1 MGIISRIIGY
11 PLGWVMWFFYQ
22 ICNNYALAIVLF
34 TIVTKLIM
42 IPTQI
47 KTQKST
53 VAMQALQPKLDKL
66 KKQYGK
72 NQEKYNEEVMKLY
85 AEENCNPMSSC
96 LPMLIQFPILYG
108 IFDVVYRPITH
119 ILRISSD
126 VIDAAK
132 EVLQNTA
139 LVEGNRFFS
148 VRPEIYITQ
157 AIKDPNYVGL
167 FSDPMFDELK
177 SKVLEFNNTL
187 FGVDLDLT
195 PTFHPEFWNSAAII
209 LLLIPILS
217 GVFQMASSVYSQ
229 IRQKKMNP
237 SAMQGPQAGSMM
249 MLTFGMPIFAVWIAY
264 KYPAA
269 IGFYWAASA
278 FFSFISMIIINKIYT
293 PEYVAELVEK
303 DKKKKKNKKKKGMME
318 RYQQLMQEQMAAQNG
333 GETAVSK
340 VSDDDDDGEFKL
352 SKSQQKEYERRLI
365 NEARKRQAEKYG
377 DEYIED
383 DDNSDN

>member
-11 PLGWVMWFFYQ
+11 PLGWIMWLFYHL
-22 ICNNYALAIVLF
+22 CNNYALAIVLF

-53 VAMQALQPKLDKL
+53 VVMQSLQPKLDKL

-85 AEENCNPMSSC
+85 AEEDCNPMGSC

-119 ILRISSD
+119 ILRIKD
-126 VIDAAK
+126 DIITAAK
-132 EVLQNTA
+132 EVLANTPIA
-139 LVEGNRFFS
+139 TGNSYFS

-157 AIKDPNYVGL
+157 AIKNPEYIGL
-167 FSDPMFDELK
+167 FSDPKFDELK
-177 SKVLEFNNTL
+177 AKVLEFNNTFL
-187 FGVDLDLT
+187 GVDLDLT
-195 PTFHPEFWNSAAII
+195 PTFKPEVWDRAAII
-209 LLLIPILS
+209 LLLIPIMS
-217 GVFQMASSVYSQ
+217 GVFQMASSIYSQ

-249 MLTFGMPIFAVWIAY
+249 LLTFGMPIFAVWIAY

-293 PEYVAELVEK
+293 PEYVQKLVEK
-303 DKKKKKNKKKKGMME
+303 DKLKKKNQKKKGMME

-333 GETAVSK
+333 GRTATSK
-340 VSDDDDDGEFKL
+340 VSDDDDEGEVKL

-377 DEYIED
+377 DEYYED
-383 DDNSDN
+383 DDNDQ

>member
-11 PLGWVMWFFYQ
+11 PLGWVMWFFYH
-22 ICNNYALAIVLF
+22 ICNNYALAIILF

-53 VAMQALQPKLDKL
+53 VIMQSLQPKLDKL

-85 AEENCNPMSSC
+85 AEENCNPMGSC

-119 ILRISSD
+119 ILRIKD
-126 VIDAAK
+126 DIIKAATEILANTDIAK
-132 EVLQNTA
+132 ENY
-139 LVEGNRFFS
+139 FS
-148 VRPEIYITQ
+148 VRPEIFITR
-157 AIKDPNYVGL
+157 AIKDEKYVGL

-177 SKVLEFNNTL
+177 TKVSEFNNTL
-187 FGVDLDLT
+187 LGVDLDLT
-195 PTFHPEFWNSAAII
+195 PKFQFENLDRDAFI
-209 LLLIPILS
+209 LLLIPIMS
-217 GVFQMASSVYSQ
+217 GVFQMASSIYSQ

-249 MLTFGMPIFAVWIAY
+249 LLTFGMPIFAVWIAY

-269 IGFYWAASA
+269 IGFYWSASA

-293 PEYVAELVEK
+293 PEHVAELVEK
-303 DKKKKKNKKKKGMME
+303 DKKKKKNQKKKGMME

-333 GETAVSK
+333 GRTAVSK

-377 DEYIED
+377 DEYYED

>member
-11 PLGWVMWFFYQ
+11 PLGWIMWLFYQ

-42 IPTQI
+42 IPSQI

-53 VAMQALQPKLDKL
+53 VVMQSLQPKLEKL

-85 AEENCNPMSSC
+85 AEENCNPMGSC
-96 LPMLIQFPILYG
+96 LPLLIQFPILYG

-119 ILRISSD
+119 ILRIKSD
-126 VIDAAK
+126 IITAATELLK
-132 EVLQNTA
+132 DTPIA
-139 LVEGNRFFS
+139 TGNSYFS

-157 AIKDPNYVGL
+157 AIKNPEYIGL
-167 FSDPMFDELK
+167 FSDPKFDELK
-177 SKVLEFNNTL
+177 AKVLDFNNSL

-195 PTFHPEFWNSAAII
+195 PTFHPEVWDRSAII
-209 LLLIPILS
+209 LLLIPIMS
-217 GVFQMASSVYSQ
+217 GVFQMAASIYSQ

-237 SAMQGPQAGSMM
+237 AAAAGPQQGSMLL
-249 MLTFGMPIFAVWIAY
+249 LTFGMPIFAIWIAY

-278 FFSFISMIIINKIYT
+278 FFAFLQQIILNKIYT
-293 PEYVAELVEK
+293 PEYVQKLVEK
-303 DKKKKKNKKKKGMME
+303 DKLKKKNQKKKGMME

-333 GETAVSK
+333 GRSGGAATSK
-340 VSDDDDDGEFKL
+340 VSDDDDEGEIKL

-377 DEYIED
+377 DEYYED
-383 DDNSDN
+383 DND

>member
-11 PLGWVMWFFYQ
+11 PLGWIMWLFYHL
-22 ICNNYALAIVLF
+22 CNNYALAIVLF

-53 VAMQALQPKLDKL
+53 VVMQSLQPKLDKL

-85 AEENCNPMSSC
+85 AEEDCNPMGSC

-119 ILRISSD
+119 ILRIKD
-126 VIDAAK
+126 DIIKAAT
-132 EVLQNTA
+132 EILADTPIA
-139 LVEGNRFFS
+139 TGNSYFS

-157 AIKDPNYVGL
+157 AIKNPEYIGL
-167 FSDPMFDELK
+167 FSDPKFDELK
-177 SKVLEFNNTL
+177 SKVLEFNNTFL
-187 FGVDLDLT
+187 GVDLDLT
-195 PTFHPEFWNSAAII
+195 PTFKPEVWNSAAII
-209 LLLIPILS
+209 LLLIPIMS

-249 MLTFGMPIFAVWIAY
+249 LLTFGMPIFAVWIAY

-293 PEYVAELVEK
+293 PEYVQKLVEK
-303 DKKKKKNKKKKGMME
+303 DKLKKKNQKKKGMME

-333 GETAVSK
+333 GRTATSR
-340 VSDDDDDGEFKL
+340 VSDDDDEGEVKL
-352 SKSQQKEYERRLI
+352 SKSQQREYERRLI

-377 DEYIED
+377 DEYYED
-383 DDNSDN
+383 DDNDQ

>member
-11 PLGWVMWFFYQ
+11 PLGWVMWLFYH
-22 ICNNYALAIVLF
+22 ICNNYALAIILF
-34 TIVTKLIM
+34 TIVTKIIM

-53 VAMQALQPKLDKL
+53 AAMQSLQPKMDKL

-85 AEENCNPMSSC
+85 AEENINPMGSC

-119 ILRISSD
+119 IMRIGSD

-132 EVLQNTA
+132 EILANSDFVAGNTY
-139 LVEGNRFFS
+139 FS

-177 SKVLEFNNTL
+177 SKVLDFNNSL
-187 FGVDLDLT
+187 FGADLDLT
-195 PTFHPEFWNSAAII
+195 PTFKPETWNLAAVVLI
-209 LLLIPILS
+209 LIPVMS
-217 GVFQMASSVYSQ
+217 GVFQMASSVYST
-229 IRQKKMNP
+229 IRQRKMNP
-237 SAMQGPQAGSMM
+237 SSAQGPQAGSMM
-249 MLTFGMPIFAVWIAY
+249 FLMFGMPIFAVWIAY

-278 FFSFISMIIINKIYT
+278 FFSFITQIIINKIYT
-293 PEYVAELVEK
+293 PEYVGKLLEK
-303 DKKKKKNKKKKGMME
+303 DKLKKKNQKKKGMME
-318 RYQQLMQEQMAAQNG
+318 RYQQLLQEQMAAQNG
-333 GETAVSK
+333 QNGNTRAAVSG
-340 VSDDDDDGEFKL
+340 VSDDDEGEVKL

-377 DEYIED
+377 DEYVED
-383 DDNSDN
+383 DE

>member
-11 PLGWVMWFFYQ
+11 PLGWVMWFFYH
-22 ICNNYALAIVLF
+22 ICNNYALAIILF

-126 VIDAAK
+126 VINAAK
-132 EVLQNTA
+132 EVLQNSGLA
-139 LVEGNRFFS
+139 EGYKYFS

-157 AIKDPNYVGL
+157 AIKDPEGVKY
-167 FSDPMFDELK
+167 FSDPMFAELK

-187 FGVDLDLT
+187 LGVDLDLT
-195 PTFHPEFWNSAAII
+195 PTFHPEVWNSAAVI

-293 PEYVAELVEK
+293 PEHVAELVEK
-303 DKKKKKNKKKKGMME
+303 DKKKKKNQKKKGMME

-333 GETAVSK
+333 GRTAVSK
-340 VSDDDDDGEFKL
+340 VSDDDDGEFKL

-377 DEYIED
+377 DEYYED

>member
-11 PLGWVMWFFYQ
+11 PLGWVMWLFYH
-22 ICNNYALAIVLF
+22 ICNNYALAIILF

-42 IPTQI
+42 IPSQI

-53 VAMQALQPKLDKL
+53 VAMQSLQPKLDKL

-85 AEENCNPMSSC
+85 ADENINPMGSC

-132 EVLQNTA
+132 EVLQNSP
-139 LVEGNRFFS
+139 LVEGNSYFS

-157 AIKDPNYVGL
+157 AIKDPNYIGL

-177 SKVLEFNNTL
+177 AKVLEFNNTL

-195 PTFHPEFWNSAAII
+195 PTFHPEVWDSSAVI

-217 GVFQMASSVYSQ
+217 GVFQLASSIYSQ

-237 SAMQGPQAGSMM
+237 SSESNPMSGSMM
-249 MLTFGMPIFAVWIAY
+249 ILTFGMPVFAVWIAY

-278 FFSFISMIIINKIYT
+278 FFSFISSMIINKIYT
-293 PEYVAELVEK
+293 PEHVAELVEK
-303 DKKKKKNKKKKGMME
+303 DKKKKKNQKKKGMME

-333 GETAVSK
+333 GRTAVSR
-340 VSDDDDDGEFKL
+340 VSDDDDDGDFKL
-352 SKSQQKEYERRLI
+352 SKSQQREYERRLI

-377 DEYIED
+377 DEYYED
-383 DDNSDN
+383 DND

>member
-11 PLGWVMWFFYQ
+11 PLGWVMWLFYH

-53 VAMQALQPKLDKL
+53 VVMQSLQPKLDKL

-85 AEENCNPMSSC
+85 AEEDCNPMGSC

-119 ILRISSD
+119 ILRIKSD
-126 VIDAAK
+126 IIDAAK
-132 EVLQNTA
+132 EILANTPIA
-139 LVEGNRFFS
+139 EGNSYFS

-157 AIKDPNYVGL
+157 AIKNPEYVGL
-167 FSDPMFDELK
+167 FSDPKFDELK
-177 SKVLEFNNTL
+177 AKVLDFNNTL

-195 PTFHPEFWNSAAII
+195 PTFHPEVWNSAAII
-209 LLLIPILS
+209 LLLIPLMS
-217 GVFQMASSVYSQ
+217 GVFQMASSIYSQ

-237 SAMQGPQAGSMM
+237 SAMQGPQAGSMLL
-249 MLTFGMPIFAVWIAY
+249 LTFGMPIFAVWIAY

-293 PEYVAELVEK
+293 PEYVQQLVEK
-303 DKKKKKNKKKKGMME
+303 DKLKKKNRKKKGMME

-333 GETAVSK
+333 GKTAVSR
-340 VSDDDDDGEFKL
+340 VSDDDDEGEVKL
-352 SKSQQKEYERRLI
+352 SKSQQREYERRLI
-365 NEARKRQAEKYG
+365 NEARRRQAEKYG
-377 DEYIED
+377 DEYYED
-383 DDNSDN
+383 DDND

>member
-11 PLGWVMWFFYQ
+11 PLGWVMWLFYH

-53 VAMQALQPKLDKL
+53 VVMQSLQPKLDKL

-85 AEENCNPMSSC
+85 AEEDCNPMGSC

-119 ILRISSD
+119 ILRIKDD
-126 VIDAAK
+126 VINAAK
-132 EVLQNTA
+132 EVLANTPIA
-139 LVEGNRFFS
+139 EGNSYFS

-157 AIKDPNYVGL
+157 AIKNPEYVGL
-167 FSDPMFDELK
+167 FSDPKFDELK
-177 SKVLEFNNTL
+177 AKVLDFNNTFL
-187 FGVDLDLT
+187 GVDLDLT
-195 PTFHPEFWNSAAII
+195 PTFKPEVWNSAAII
-209 LLLIPILS
+209 LLLIPIMS

-249 MLTFGMPIFAVWIAY
+249 LLTFGMPIFAVWIAY

-293 PEYVAELVEK
+293 PEYVQKLVEK
-303 DKKKKKNKKKKGMME
+303 DKLKKKNQKKKGMME
-318 RYQQLMQEQMAAQNG
+318 RYQQLLQEQMAAQNG
-333 GETAVSK
+333 GRPNVTTTAR
-340 VSDDDDDGEFKL
+340 VSDDDEGEIKL

-377 DEYIED
+377 DEYYED
-383 DDNSDN
+383 DND